1 MNSFFRKKGYLFSE
15 LFFVLFLIIGL
26 LIYDDYGVS
35 VDELMERNTGLIT
48 IKYVLKEKLKLESLP
63 DAIFEAADLLTYEDK
78 DYGIVLQ
85 LPPLLIE
92 YMNNFRLDIITV
104 LKIRHIWAFIN
115 FYCAC
120 IFFYLLIN
128 KRFHNW
134 LFSLIGVLFLILS
147 PRIFADSFYNIKDLM
162 FLSWFIISLFFYVQ
176 FIDSPTLWRSFIL
189 SVVISLSSNIRV
201 IGLIILL
208 FSFLFL
214 ITKLILYEIN
224 LSQFCLNFLLLS
236 CLTSFLWVLFLPAS
250 WNNPISFFYDTFV
263 HFSRNPMFEF
273 ELYLGKI
280 VSSGALPWHYL
291 IIWIGITTPILYLV
305 FFLGGMLFVVKEKK
319 ENFKKNVFFIDASIF
334 LMFLLPIISTIILHS
349 SIYDGWRHLYFIYGP
364 FIYVAIV
371 GFQYLFRSQRLFVK
385 KIIIAMT
392 IISLINTSIW
402 MIRNHPYQMV
412 YFNNLARPYA
422 SENFEKDYWRL
433 SSKECLSFIAS
444 HDNNLRIDIAD
455 YDALLH
461 LSLSG
466 LPKQDRSRILLA
478 TYGFGNEAAKYLIA
492 NYKNIKGNEL
502 NFPFYTPIHHVKVDD
517 MKIASVYQ
525 RDHQHDLWA
534 QEVVEKINSNINSR
548 LTANVFDGDLNSNW
562 MTGKLQN
569 SSDYLDIEFKYPL
582 LLDGLT
588 TYIGENENERP
599 WSLQVFSSEDGIN
612 WEPVEIVKQNFIDYE
627 TKEVKTKF
635 LRIKNS
641 EPSEKYTWSVYELL
655 FHGKICNDECVGLFM
670 TN

>member
-1 MNSFFRKKGYLFSE
+1 MKAFFKNKGYLISVI
-15 LFFVLFLIIGL
+15 FFISFFIIGL
-26 LIYDDYGVS
+26 LIYDDYGVN
-35 VDELMERNTGLIT
+35 VDELIERNTGLIT
-48 IKYVLKEKLKLESLP
+48 LKYVLHEKLKLESLP
-63 DAIFEAADLLTYEDK
+63 DEILKAADLLTYEDK
-78 DYGIVLQ
+78 DYGIILQ
-85 LPPLLIE
+85 LPTLLIE
-92 YMNNFRLDIITV
+92 CLNNFKFDIMTV
-104 LKIRHIWAFIN
+104 LRIRHLWVFIN

-134 LFSLIGVLFLILS
+134 FFSLIGVLFLILS

-176 FIDSPTLWRSFIL
+176 FIDSPTLLRSLIL
-189 SVVISLSSNIRV
+189 SIVISLSSNIRV
-201 IGLIILL
+201 IGLIILF

-214 ITKLILYEIN
+214 VTKLILKEIN
-224 LSQFCLNFLLLS
+224 LSRFCLTFLSLS
-236 CLTSFLWVLFLPAS
+236 FVTSFLWILFLPAS
-250 WNNPISFFYDTFV
+250 WNNPISFFYDAFI

-280 VSSGALPWHYL
+280 VSSGSLPWHFL
-291 IIWIGITTPILYLV
+291 IVWIGITTPILYLV
-305 FFLGGMLFVVKEKK
+305 FFMVGMLLVVTEKYK
-319 ENFKKNVFFIDASIF
+319 NFEKNVIFIDVSIL
-334 LMFLLPIISTIILHS
+334 LMFLLPILSTIILRS

-371 GFQYLFRSQRLFVK
+371 GFQYIFQSKRLFLK
-385 KIIIAMT
+385 RIIVVMT
-392 IISLINTSIW
+392 VFSLLHTSIW
-402 MIRNHPYQMV
+402 MINNHPYQMV

-433 SSKECLSFIAS
+433 SSLECMRFITS
-444 HDNNLRIDIAD
+444 HDENLRIEIAD
-455 YDALLH
+455 YGANLH
-461 LSLSG
+461 VSLSG
-466 LPKQDRSRILLA
+466 LTKRDRSRLLLA

-502 NFPFYTPIHHVKVDD
+502 NFPFYVPIHHVKVDE

-525 RDHQHDLWA
+525 RDHQNDLWA
-534 QEVVEKINSNINSR
+534 SEVVKEIKTNVNSD
-548 LTANVFDGDLNSNW
+548 LTANVFDGDLASFW
-562 MTGKLQN
+562 MTGNLQN

-582 LLDGLT
+582 LLNGLT

-599 WSLQVFSSEDGIN
+599 WSLQILSSEDGIT
-612 WEPVEIVKQNFIDYE
+612 WEPIEVIDQNFIDFE
-627 TKEVKTKF
+627 TKEVKTKY

-655 FHGKICNDECVGLFM
+655 FHGTKLEDG
-670 TN
+670 